1 MSELSKVAKLLA
13 FEGCHGWSL
22 ERKVK
27 ELLKD
32 NDSLNEI
39 VRERDEKI
47 ERLEKTISEI
57 KEFVS
62 DKADL

>member
-22 ERKVK
+22 ERKVQ
-27 ELLKD
+27 ELLASRE
-32 NDSLNEI
+32 SLIEI
-39 VRERDEKI
+39 VKQRDEKI
-47 ERLEKTISEI
+47 ERLERTMSEI

-62 DKADL
+62 SKIDL